1 MRISAVIV
9 GRNDNYGGKLIE
21 RATYCLNTMVLT
33 FDEVIY
39 VDWNTKGPKILTDE
53 IDIRTNPE
61 RLQIIKVSPAM
72 CKELTGTEND
82 KLCEVL
88 ARNIG
93 IRRATG
99 DVIVS
104 TNIDIIPP
112 KREYLDT
119 LLGTNDFITIAKH
132 DLRVEDFGSD
142 KNYEQIRDILPIQ
155 YGLNPIASR
164 LIIKSLVMNK
174 EILKQL
180 PKQAHHTAS
189 SLICACGDF
198 QIAPKE
204 LWYTIRGFEESMTK
218 RLYSDTIVQYKAILS
233 GATVCATNFPPVY
246 HLDHERNNAPDLLN
260 PEIPDDVGS
269 NPETWGFSDVN
280 LPLVLYKRVP

>member
-53 IDIRTNPE
+53 IDITTNPG

-72 CKELTGTEND
+72 CKELTGAEND

-119 LLGTNDFITIAKH
+119 LMGTNDFITIAKH

-164 LIIKSLVMNK
+164 LIIKSLVMNN

-198 QIAPKE
+198 QIASKE
-204 LWYTIRGFEESMTK
+204 IWYKIRGFEESMTK
-218 RLYSDTIVQYKAILS
+218 RLYADTIVQYKAILS
-233 GATVCATNFPPVY
+233 GATVRATNFPPVY